1 MVSVSSFWAT
11 LVLSVVMFGSICRCD
26 LKIVSDANQ
35 FYIEKILEQH
45 DLLDCFSEIYTN
57 PTSLDENGNL
67 RILPYHS
74 DALPPHSCNL
84 CPSNLCKVLFLSIF
98 VNYIR
103 SPPCLPS

>member
-1 MVSVSSFWAT
+1 
-11 LVLSVVMFGSICRCD
+11 LVQICRCD

-35 FYIEKILEQH
+35 FFIEKILEHH

-57 PTSLDENGNL
+57 PTSLDDNGNL

-84 CPSNLCKVLFLSIF
+84 CPSNLCKVLLSIF
-98 VNYIR
+98 VNYI
-103 SPPCLPS
+103 